1 MEQKS
6 SSLSA
11 AVLAGGFSTRM
22 GNDKAALPVAGMTML
37 VQQVRKLRALGIGDI
52 MISGAEQEIAGTR
65 FVPDVYPHR
74 GPLSGIHACL
84 AAAKREAV
92 LFLSVDTPLVPAEA
106 LKLLISAHEDNVT
119 LLRSGEQTEP
129 LIGIYDRAL
138 SPLCE
143 AILQGERTGV
153 WQLLNRTTVKT
164 VPFSGDPALLLN
176 VNTPEDYA
184 QLLQIQER
192 QLRI

>member
-52 MISGAEQEIAGTR
+52 MISGSKQEIAGTR
-65 FVPDVYPHR
+65 FVPDIYPHR

-84 AAAKREAV
+84 AAAKREVV
-92 LFLSVDTPLVPAEA
+92 LFLGVDTPLIPTEA
-106 LKLLISAHEDNVT
+106 LQLLISAHEGNVT
-119 LLRSGEQTEP
+119 LLRSGEQAEP

-138 SPLCE
+138 APLCE
-143 AILQGERTGV
+143 AILQGEHTGV

-164 VPFSGDPALLLN
+164 VAFSGDPALLLN
-176 VNTPEDYA
+176 VNTPEDYS

-192 QLRI
+192 QFST

>member
-6 SSLSA
+6 SYLSA

-22 GNDKAALPVAGMTML
+22 GLDKAALPVAGMTML
-37 VQQVRKLRALGIGDI
+37 VQQVWKLRALGIEDI
-52 MISGAEQEIAGTR
+52 MISGAEQEIAGVR
-65 FVPDVYPHR
+65 FVSDVYPHR

-84 AAAKREAV
+84 AAARREAV
-92 LFLSVDTPLVPAEA
+92 LFLGVDTPLVPAEA
-106 LKLLISAHEDNVT
+106 LQKLISAHEGNVT
-119 LLRSGEQTEP
+119 LLRCGEQAEP

-143 AILQGERTGV
+143 AILQSERTGV

-164 VPFSGDPALLLN
+164 VSFDGDPLLLLN

-184 QLLQIQER
+184 RLLQIQER
-192 QLRI
+192 QFNT